1 MWYQRLIAQ
10 SEILKPNLDQTISL
24 ASMNNVNL
32 LIKNPLQYQNHLRFP
47 DELEQAYRQDFASRS
62 INMQRSF
69 IAFGFILYGLFS
81 ILDYYA
87 MPRTHQNAWM
97 IRAFFEPFV
106 AATFLATYKQSW
118 QPKMYLLINLWML
131 GMNATIL
138 AMIVVA
144 QQSELAF
151 TFYPIGLI
159 LVLICGYVVSGHLG
173 YATLQG
179 WLAIIGY
186 LLVGIFEQR
195 LLMGNS
201 TLSKFFILNFFI
213 FGANAIGMMMGYILE
228 HTNRLSFLQRLIIE
242 QQQREAEGLR
252 TESERLLLNV
262 LPDTVAERLKRGET
276 VADYYEYA
284 AVLFADIENFT
295 PFSAG
300 KSPSEVVALLNQIF
314 SAFDQL
320 TEKHGLEKIKT
331 IGDAYMI
338 VSGVPTP
345 RSDYL
350 EALVEMAFE
359 MQKIMES
366 FRREKLCDFNL
377 RIGINTGPVV
387 AGIIGYKKFS
397 YDLWGETVN
406 IASRME
412 SFGLP
417 GKIQVTQEVYQELK
431 QKYHFQ
437 KRGKIPIKG
446 MGEMVVYFLT
456 EHKQNERNLLQM
468 KVISNNLDK

>member
-1 MWYQRLIAQ
+1 MKNESYSI
-10 SEILKPNLDQTISL
+10 
-24 ASMNNVNL
+24 NNT
-32 LIKNPLQYQNHLRFP
+32 LQYQNQLRFP
-47 DELEQAYRQDFASRS
+47 DELERAYRQDFASRS
-62 INMQRSF
+62 INAQRRV

-87 MPRTHQNAWM
+87 MPRTYQTAW
-97 IRAFFEPFV
+97 ILRALLELFV
-106 AATFLATYKQSW
+106 AALFLATYKQSW
-118 QPKMYLLINLWML
+118 QQNMYWLINLWML

-151 TFYPIGLI
+151 TFYPIGLL
-159 LVLICGYVVSGHLG
+159 LVLICGYVASGHLG

-186 LLVGIFEQR
+186 LMVGIFEQR
-195 LLMGNS
+195 LLMGYS

-213 FGANAIGMMMGYILE
+213 FGTNAIGMMLGYILE
-228 HTNRLSFLQRLIIE
+228 RTNRLNFLQRLIIE
-242 QQQREAEGLR
+242 QQHREAEGLR
-252 TESERLLLNV
+252 AESERLLLNI

-276 VADYYEYA
+276 VADYYEHA
-284 AVLFADIENFT
+284 AILFADIENFT
-295 PFSAG
+295 PYASE
-300 KSPSEVVALLNQIF
+300 KSPGEIVELLNQIF

-331 IGDAYMI
+331 IGDAYMV
-338 VSGVPTP
+338 VSGVPLSRP
-345 RSDYL
+345 DYL

-366 FRREKLCDFNL
+366 FRRENLCDFNL
-377 RIGINTGPVV
+377 RIGINSGPVV

-397 YDLWGETVN
+397 YDLWGDTVN

-417 GKIQVTQEVYQELK
+417 GKIQVTEDVYQKLK
-431 QKYHFQ
+431 QKYHFEE
-437 KRGKIPIKG
+437 RGKIPIKG
-446 MGEMVVYFLT
+446 RGEMFVYFLT
-456 EHKQNERNLLQM
+456 SVKGTSASIAG
-468 KVISNNLDK
+468 KKS

>member
-1 MWYQRLIAQ
+1 MDDGSSSI
-10 SEILKPNLDQTISL
+10 N
-24 ASMNNVNL
+24 
-32 LIKNPLQYQNHLRFP
+32 NPLLYQNRLRFP
-47 DELEQAYRQDFASRS
+47 DELEQAYRQDFATRS
-62 INMQRSF
+62 INVQRSF

-87 MPRTHQNAWM
+87 MPRTYQTAWM
-97 IRAFFEPFV
+97 LRALIEPFV
-106 AATFLATYKQSW
+106 AALFLATYKQSW
-118 QPKMYLLINLWML
+118 QQNMYWLINLWML

-159 LVLICGYVVSGHLG
+159 LVLICGYVASGHLG

-179 WLAIIGY
+179 WLATVGYII
-186 LLVGIFEQR
+186 VGVLEQR
-195 LLMGNS
+195 LLLGDS
-201 TLSKFFILNFFI
+201 TLYKFFILIFFI
-213 FGANAIGMMMGYILE
+213 FGSNAIGMMLGYILE
-228 HTNRLSFLQRLIIE
+228 HTNRLNFLQRLIIE
-242 QQQREAEGLR
+242 QQHRESDELR
-252 TESERLLLNV
+252 AESERLLLNI

-276 VADYYEYA
+276 VADYYEHA
-284 AVLFADIENFT
+284 AILFADIENFT
-295 PFSAG
+295 PYSAK
-300 KSPSEVVALLNQIF
+300 KSPGEIVNLLNQIF

-331 IGDAYMI
+331 IGDAYMV
-338 VSGVPTP
+338 VSGVPLSRP
-345 RSDYL
+345 DYL

-359 MQKIMES
+359 MQNIMES
-366 FRREKLCDFNL
+366 FRRENLYDFNL

-397 YDLWGETVN
+397 YDLWGDTVN

-417 GKIQVTQEVYQELK
+417 GKIQVTEEVYKKLK
-431 QKYHFQ
+431 QKYHFEE
-437 KRGKIPIKG
+437 RGKIPIKG
-446 MGEMVVYFLT
+446 RGKMFVYFLT
-456 EHKQNERNLLQM
+456 GVKRTNEITAGKEILSGIKANENI
-468 KVISNNLDK
+468 KI